1 MVFQWVWFLN
11 GVSLAAIAVIS
22 FYGFLV
28 WYTNKHI
35 SAAGK
40 IIGINGLLFLVFS
53 FLNFIWGV
61 GVISPIES
69 DFILLGGLFNIVK
82 AALFVIIVYNFI
94 SDKNLLYVLFLFL
107 LTVLAMPSN
116 INMFFGIISFVS
128 YAIIAIASFDLFML
142 SDKLLRKAGI
152 LSLFYSLISIFLL
165 ITLNKDPSKVIWFI
179 PDIIFFM
186 VFLLFVLDIENW
198 GSRQKKEQKTKRRKI
213 IYPFLFMKF
222 IIFMSFLTIF
232 ALLSTITLHE
242 MGHALAG
249 QYYGC
254 ERNRAVIYDISEL
267 PYTEM
272 VCKEYYNDT
281 IITIAGIFLPIII
294 GIIFLLTGSRFTAN
308 FSYLIFGF
316 SLIIPTIDLESL
328 NVSQSGIFL
337 VILLGFVI
345 LLYGIVKL
353 SASYVKQKGGLFE
366 DKTILKT
373 FDEQEKQFWLDH
385 NTHINGLYEFLNELN
400 DMGSVEFRNIIKNR
414 KKELLNWIG
423 DILKEKGLAEELKNI
438 DDKKQMQTI
447 IMDYLLKKNQ
457 KIKKV

>member
-1 MVFQWVWFLN
+1 
-11 GVSLAAIAVIS
+11 
-22 FYGFLV
+22 
-28 WYTNKHI
+28 
-35 SAAGK
+35 
-40 IIGINGLLFLVFS
+40 
-53 FLNFIWGV
+53 
-61 GVISPIES
+61 
-69 DFILLGGLFNIVK
+69 
-82 AALFVIIVYNFI
+82 
-94 SDKNLLYVLFLFL
+94 
-107 LTVLAMPSN
+107 MPSN

-366 DKTILKT
+366 DKTILKA

-423 DILKEKGLAEELKNI
+423 DILKEKNLAEELKNI

>member
-1 MVFQWVWFLN
+1 MVFHWVWFLN

-40 IIGINGLLFLVFS
+40 IIGINGLLFLIYS

-61 GVISPIES
+61 GVINPIES
-69 DFILLGGLFNIVK
+69 DFILLGGLFNIMK

-107 LTVLAMPSN
+107 LTALAMPSN
-116 INMFFGIISFVS
+116 INMFFCIISFVS
-128 YAIIAIASFDLFML
+128 YAVIAIASFDLFLL

-152 LSLFYSLISIFLL
+152 FSLFYSLISIFLL
-165 ITLNKDPSKVIWFI
+165 ITVSMSPSKIISFI
-179 PDIIFFM
+179 PNTILFI

-198 GSRQKKEQKTKRRKI
+198 GSKQKKEQKQKKRKI

-222 IIFMSFLTIF
+222 IIFMSFVTIF
-232 ALLSTITLHE
+232 ALLSTIALHE

-254 ERNRAVIYDISEL
+254 ERSRAVIYDLSDL
-267 PYTEM
+267 PHTEM
-272 VCKEYYNDT
+272 ICTGYYNDT
-281 IITIAGIFLPIII
+281 IITLAGVFLPIII
-294 GIIFLLTGSRFTAN
+294 GIIFLLTGSSFTAN
-308 FSYLIFGF
+308 LSYLIFGF
-316 SLIIPTIDLESL
+316 SLIIPSLDLESL
-328 NVSQSGIFL
+328 NVSQSSIFL

-353 SASYVKQKGGLFE
+353 SVSYVKQKGGLFE
-366 DKTILKT
+366 DRKILKV
-373 FDEQEKQFWLDH
+373 FDEPEKQFWLDQ
-385 NTHINGLYEFLNELN
+385 NTHVDGLYGFLKELN
-400 DMGSVEFRNIIKNR
+400 DMSNVEFKNIIKNR
-414 KKELLNWIG
+414 KKELLNWMKN
-423 DILKEKGLAEELKNI
+423 ILKEKALAEKLKNVN
-438 DDKKQMQTI
+438 DKKQMQTI
-447 IMDYLLKKNQ
+447 IIAYLLKKNQ

>member
-1 MVFQWVWFLN
+1 MVFHWIWFLN

-35 SAAGK
+35 STAGK
-40 IIGINGLLFLVFS
+40 IIGINGLLFLVYS

-61 GVISPIES
+61 GVISPIEN
-69 DFILLGGLFNIVK
+69 DFILLGGLFNIIK

-116 INMFFGIISFVS
+116 ISMFFSMISFVS
-128 YAIIAIASFDLFML
+128 YAIIAIASFDLFVL

-152 LSLFYSLISIFLL
+152 FSLFYSLISIFLL
-165 ITLNKDPSKVIWFI
+165 ITVNKGPSKVIWFV
-179 PDIIFFM
+179 PDIILFI

-198 GSRQKKEQKTKRRKI
+198 GSKQKKEQKQKKRKI

-222 IIFMSFLTIF
+222 IIFMFFITIF
-232 ALLSTITLHE
+232 ALLSTIALHE

-254 ERNRAVIYDISEL
+254 ERSRAVIYDISEL
-267 PYTEM
+267 PHTEM
-272 VCKEYYNDT
+272 ICTGYYNDT
-281 IITIAGIFLPIII
+281 IITLTGIFLPIII
-294 GIIFLLTGSRFTAN
+294 GIVFLLTGSSFTTN

-316 SLIIPTIDLESL
+316 SLIIPSLDLESL
-328 NVSQSGIFL
+328 NVSQSSIFL
-337 VILLGFVI
+337 VILSGFVI
-345 LLYGIVKL
+345 LLWGIVKL
-353 SASYVKQKGGLFE
+353 STSYVKQKGRLFE
-366 DKTILKT
+366 DRKILKA
-373 FDEQEKQFWLDH
+373 FDKPEKQFWLDQ
-385 NTHINGLYEFLNELN
+385 NARISGLYGFLKELN
-400 DMGSVEFRNIIKNR
+400 DMSNVEFKNIIKNR
-414 KKELLNWIG
+414 KEELLNWIK
-423 DILKEKGLAEELKNI
+423 DILKEENLAEELKNV
-438 DDKKQMQTI
+438 DDKKQMQNI
-447 IMDYLLKKNQ
+447 IMTYLLKKNQ